1 MRDLVKQLNFFVI
14 TYILKHSNENDY
26 MDKIN
31 NPLSPVKGNS
41 YKHGIPVPRKST
53 AGAEISH
60 PACRQLF
67 CYKSGR
73 GHIVNHGRV
82 NEG

>member
-1 MRDLVKQLNFFVI
+1 MIRTFHGWDVSLYGRFMIRMSDGDVLVCVI
-14 TYILKHSNENDY
+14 KLRE
-26 MDKIN
+26 
-31 NPLSPVKGNS
+31 
-41 YKHGIPVPRKST
+41 
-53 AGAEISH
+53 GAEISH

>member
-14 TYILKHSNENDY
+14 TYILKHNNENDY

-60 PACRQLF
+60 PTNQVGSLLP
-67 CYKSGR
+67 
-73 GHIVNHGRV
+73 
-82 NEG
+82 